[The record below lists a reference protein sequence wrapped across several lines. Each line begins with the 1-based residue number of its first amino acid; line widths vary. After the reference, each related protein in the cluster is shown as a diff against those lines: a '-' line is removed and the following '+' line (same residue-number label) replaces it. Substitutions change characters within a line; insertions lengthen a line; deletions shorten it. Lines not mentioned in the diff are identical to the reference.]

1 MSQFENQQ
9 HATALKYSQDGL
21 SNAPVVVASGMG
33 YMAQKIIDVAQEN
46 NVPIYQDDSLSAL
59 LSQLEVG
66 SEIPAE
72 LYQAIVDLYVYFLNF
87 TVNASEKKK
96 E

>member
-1 MSQFENQQ
+1 MSQFENHQ
-9 HATALKYSQDGL
+9 HATALKYSQDTPG
-21 SNAPVVVASGMG
+21 NAPVVVASGMG

-46 NVPIYQDDSLSAL
+46 NVPIYQDDSLSSL

-66 SEIPAE
+66 SEIPPE

-87 TVNASEKKK
+87 TVTKTE
-96 E
+96 

>member
-1 MSQFENQQ
+1 
-9 HATALKYSQDGL
+9 
-21 SNAPVVVASGMG
+21 
-33 YMAQKIIDVAQEN
+33 VAQEN
-46 NVPIYQDDSLSAL
+46 NVPIYQDDSLSSL

-66 SEIPAE
+66 SEIPPE

-87 TVNASEKKK
+87 TVNKK

>member
-1 MSQFENQQ
+1 MSQFENHQ
-9 HATALKYSQDGL
+9 HATALKYSKDAPG
-21 SNAPVVVASGMG
+21 NAPVVVASGMG

-46 NVPIYQDDSLSAL
+46 NVPIYQDDSLSSL

-66 SEIPAE
+66 SEIPPE

-87 TVNASEKKK
+87 TVTKTE
-96 E
+96 